1 MKLLLAILIVLP
13 IFCLAASPVTIAVPD
28 LECLKCDPDTVRA
41 VSDILR
47 TEFAA
52 GGNVRVIERS
62 QLDKVI
68 AEQKLSYS
76 ELADEKT
83 AVRFGK
89 LLGAKYIAVG
99 SVSQL
104 GGRYTIALRI
114 LDVETAATVVGDTVS
129 TDNASGLPG
138 ICQQLTKKLFEAAGR
153 TDGGLALGGTV
164 FFADRFENTMRQE
177 WIVEGE
183 NSSVTPGNKGL
194 TASRSR
200 LSLPLADIP
209 TSFALEVKF
218 TIMRMVGEGGFSQ
231 MSVMGVPAT
240 VYTQPGMGRGNLDFY
255 MLPRL
260 LVRFNEQ
267 GEVKVAEV
275 QGLQKPYGIKGKE
288 LAKRKG
294 VAFGTPHILRLEKTD
309 AGVMLYLDGVYLYR
323 SADSTFGIFDGAQD
337 NFSIR
342 TWDEAVVS
350 LSGVSV
356 TALEGK

>member
-1 MKLLLAILIVLP
+1 MKLLFAILVTLP
-13 IFCLAASPVTIAVPD
+13 TLCLAASPITIAVPD

-114 LDVETAATVVGDTVS
+114 LDVETAATVMGETVS
-129 TDNASGLPG
+129 TDSAAGLPG
-138 ICQQLTKKLFEAAGR
+138 ICQLLTKRLFEAAGK
-153 TDGGLALGGTV
+153 TEGGIALGGTI
-164 FFADRFENTMRQE
+164 FFADRFENGMRKE
-177 WIVEGE
+177 WTVDGE
-183 NSSVTPGNKGL
+183 NSCITPGNNGL
-194 TASRSR
+194 TVARSH
-200 LSLPLADIP
+200 LSLPLPNFP
-209 TSFALEVKF
+209 TSFVLEVKF
-218 TIMRMVGEGGFSQ
+218 NIVRMVGEGGFSQ
-231 MSVMGVPAT
+231 MTVMGMPAT
-240 VYTQPGMGRGNLDFY
+240 IYTQPGMGRGNLDFY

-260 LVRFNEQ
+260 MVRFNEQ
-267 GEVKVAEV
+267 GEVKVTEV
-275 QGLQKPYGIKGKE
+275 QGLQTPYDQGTGTDEKE
-288 LAKRKG
+288 GHNFRHGAHFAPGEDGSRGDAL
-294 VAFGTPHILRLEKTD
+294 FGWGLFIQECRQI
-309 AGVMLYLDGVYLYR
+309 VR
-323 SADSTFGIFDGAQD
+323 SI
-337 NFSIR
+337 
-342 TWDEAVVS
+342 
-350 LSGVSV
+350 
-356 TALEGK
+356 

>member
-1 MKLLLAILIVLP
+1 MKLLLALLFLFP
-13 IFCLAASPVTIAVPD
+13 ISILAATPITIAVPD

-83 AVRFGK
+83 AVAFGK

-129 TDNASGLPG
+129 TDNASGLPA
-138 ICQQLTKKLFEAAGR
+138 ICQQLTKKLFEAAGK
-153 TDGGLALGGTV
+153 GGIALGGTV
-164 FFADRFENTMRQE
+164 FFVDRFENGMGSE
-177 WIVEGE
+177 WTVEGD
-183 NSSVTPGNKGL
+183 NSCITPGDKGL
-194 TASRSR
+194 TVARSR
-200 LSLPLADIP
+200 LSLPLADFP
-209 TSFALEVKF
+209 TSFALEIKF
-218 TIMRMVGEGGFSQ
+218 TVVRMVGEGGFSQ

-255 MLPRL
+255 VLPRL
-260 LVRFNEQ
+260 LVRLNEQ

-275 QGLQKPYGIKGKE
+275 QGLQKPYSIKGKE
-288 LAKRKG
+288 LTKRKG
-294 VAFGTPHILRLEKTD
+294 IAFGKPHTLRLEKTD
-309 AGVMLYLDGVYLYR
+309 AGAVLYLDEVYLYR
-323 SADSTFGIFDGAQD
+323 SADKTFGIFDGAQD
-337 NFSIR
+337 NFGIR
-342 TWDEAVVS
+342 AWDETVVR
-350 LSGVSV
+350 LNGVSI
-356 TALEGK
+356 TALEVK

>member
-1 MKLLLAILIVLP
+1 MKLLLALLIILPMLT
-13 IFCLAASPVTIAVPD
+13 LAATPVTIAVPD

-52 GGNVRVIERS
+52 GGNVQVIERS

-89 LLGAKYIAVG
+89 LLGAQYIAVG

-114 LDVETAATVVGDTVS
+114 LDVETAATLVGDTVS
-129 TDNASGLPG
+129 TDSASGLPS
-138 ICQQLTKKLFEAAGR
+138 ICQQLTMKLFEAAGK
-153 TDGGLALGGTV
+153 TDGGLALGSIV
-164 FFADRFENTMRQE
+164 FFADRFENGMRKE
-177 WIVEGE
+177 WTVEGD
-183 NSSVTPGNKGL
+183 NSSVSPGDKGL
-194 TASRSR
+194 TVARSR
-200 LSLPLADIP
+200 LSLPLMDFP
-209 TSFALEVKF
+209 TSFALEIKF
-218 TIMRMVGEGGFSQ
+218 TIVRMVGEGGFSQ
-231 MSVMGVPAT
+231 VSVMGMPAT

-255 MLPRL
+255 VLPRL

-267 GEVKVAEV
+267 GDVKVAEV
-275 QGLQKPYGIKGKE
+275 QGAQKPYSVKGKE
-288 LAKRKG
+288 LTKRKG
-294 VAFGTPHILRLEKTD
+294 VAFGKPHTIRLEKTD
-309 AGVMLYLDGVYLYR
+309 SGTVLYLDEVYLYR
-323 SADSTFGIFDGAQD
+323 SADKTFGIFDGAQD

-342 TWDEAVVS
+342 AWDEAVVRLNGMS
-350 LSGVSV
+350 IV
-356 TALEGK
+356 TLEGK

>member
-1 MKLLLAILIVLP
+1 MKLVLALHILLP
-13 IFCLAASPVTIAVPD
+13 LAALAATPVTMAVPD

-76 ELADEKT
+76 ELADEET

-99 SVSQL
+99 SVSEL

-114 LDVETAATVVGDTVS
+114 LDVETAATVAGDTVS
-129 TDNASGLPG
+129 TDNAAGLPA
-138 ICQQLTKKLFEAAGR
+138 ICQQLTKKLFEAAGK
-153 TDGGLALGGTV
+153 GGIALGGTV
-164 FFADRFENTMRQE
+164 FFNDRFENGMSRE
-177 WIVEGE
+177 WTVEGE
-183 NSSVTPGNKGL
+183 NTCITPSGNGL
-194 TASRSR
+194 TVARSR
-200 LSLPLADIP
+200 LSLPLADFP
-209 TSFALEVKF
+209 TSFALEIKF
-218 TIMRMVGEGGFSQ
+218 TVVRMVGEGGFSQ
-231 MSVMGVPAT
+231 VSVMGVPAT

-260 LVRFNEQ
+260 LVRLNEQ
-267 GEVKVAEV
+267 GEVKVADV
-275 QGLQKPYGIKGKE
+275 VGQQKPYGIKGKE

-294 VAFGTPHILRLEKTD
+294 VAFGSPHTLRLEKSGDETL
-309 AGVMLYLDGVYLYR
+309 LYLDGVYLYKT
-323 SADSTFGIFDGAQD
+323 ADKSFGLFDGAGD

-342 TWDEAVVS
+342 AWDEAVVRLNGIS
-350 LSGVSV
+350 IV
-356 TALEGK
+356 TINAE